1 MPQFNRGKYAYR
13 VEEVREEFLEKNDVV
28 SARHVHVCNSCWS
41 KHMQQGQQGAAW
53 PNPFLTDVAA

>member
-28 SARHVHVCNSCWS
+28 SARHVHVCNSC
-41 KHMQQGQQGAAW
+41 
-53 PNPFLTDVAA
+53 